1 MILNSAPAHMM
12 ELPRKIL
19 IGNDVVNDLGSFL
32 FNLNNNA
39 SRIAIVSGSTVLGI
53 AGRPCLVSLDKAL
66 LNSSWH
72 TVSDAS
78 IESVNILQKDLEKYS
93 PDFIIGLGGGRS
105 VDVAKMTAFRLSKP
119 FVSVPTS
126 ASHDGIAS
134 PFVSVKGLD
143 KPHSIQ
149 ANSPIGILAD
159 TRLISQAPARLL
171 ASGCGDLLGKV
182 TAVKDWELARD
193 EKDEYFGTYAA
204 NLACMSAEII
214 LKQSHRFR
222 GNNVFGVRTIIEAL
236 ISAGVAACI
245 AGSSRPC
252 SGSEHL
258 FSHALEYVAGNG
270 CGLHG
275 ERVGLGTII
284 MAKLHNLDW
293 KQVVK
298 ALKNIDAPTTAA
310 AINVRQS
317 DLVKALLMAQSL
329 RPERYTILKKVK
341 LDEQSAL
348 RLLED
353 VEVL

>member
-1 MILNSAPAHMM
+1 M

-19 IGNDVVNDLGSFL
+19 IGDDVIRDLGAFIL
-32 FNLNNNA
+32 DLNSKA
-39 SRIAIVSGSTVLGI
+39 SKIAIVTGHTVKAR
-53 AGRPCLVSLDKAL
+53 AGQLCRSSMDKSSLD
-66 LNSSWH
+66 SSWH
-72 TVSDAS
+72 IVTDAS
-78 IESVNILQKDLEKYS
+78 MDSVNRLQIHLEEYS

-105 VDVAKMTAFRLSKP
+105 VDVAKMTAYRLSKP

-134 PFVSVKGLD
+134 PFVSIKGLD
-143 KPHSIQ
+143 KPHSIK
-149 ANSPIGILAD
+149 ANSPIGVLAD
-159 TRLISQAPARLL
+159 TRLLSKAPRRLL
-171 ASGCGDLLGKV
+171 ASGCGDLVAKI

-214 LKQSHRFR
+214 LEQSHKFR
-222 GNNVFGVRTIIEAL
+222 DNNIFGIRTIIEAL

-258 FSHALEYVAGNG
+258 FSHALEYIAGNS

-284 MAKLHNLDW
+284 MAKLHDLDW
-293 KQVVK
+293 NQIVRALKNIGAPTTAQELNLKECDVVK
-298 ALKNIDAPTTAA
+298 AL
-310 AINVRQS
+310 
-317 DLVKALLMAQSL
+317 LLAQSL
-329 RPERYTILKKVK
+329 RPERYTILNKAS

-348 RLLED
+348 RLVKD
-353 VEVL
+353 VGVL